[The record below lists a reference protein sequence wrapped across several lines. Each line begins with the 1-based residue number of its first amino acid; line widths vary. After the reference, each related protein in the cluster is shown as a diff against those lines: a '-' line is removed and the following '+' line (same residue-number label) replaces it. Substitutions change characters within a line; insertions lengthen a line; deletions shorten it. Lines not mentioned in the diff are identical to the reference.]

1 MKRNRLVEAW
11 KDNFEHAPTVITD
24 FGGNVG
30 DITVK
35 LAEAFPDAEL
45 YSYEPVPDNYA
56 VLTER
61 TAKYSNVKCINK
73 GVADKEGTALIGIS
87 HDREDSNTGLFS
99 ILHPDGQ
106 NSQEIELVDIET
118 LTERPELVKMDV
130 EGLEYLLFKSGPK
143 YFSNTKLIF
152 YEHLPA
158 GHANYHEDLEKIPE
172 LLKSWGFEAY
182 DEIKNHNITYVRFS

>member
-1 MKRNRLVEAW
+1 MTRLVEAW
-11 KDNFEHAPTVITD
+11 TSNFNNSPAVITD

-30 DITVK
+30 DMATE

-45 YSYEPVPDNYA
+45 YSYEPVPANYA
-56 VLTER
+56 VLTKR
-61 TAKYSNVKCINK
+61 TAKYPNVRCINK

-87 HDREDSNTGLFS
+87 HDREASNVGLFS

-106 NSQEIELVDIET
+106 NSQEIELVDIKT
-118 LTERPELVKMDV
+118 LIERPELVKMDV

-152 YEHLPA
+152 YEHLPV

-182 DEIKNHNITYVRFS
+182 DEIKNHNITYVRLS